1 MEGRIYEIMCRLVAR
16 INKLEVTIRLNHISK
31 KMKAILL
38 LIALSNFHWILSQ
51 NDGIIAQ
58 NKFDSANLNCNCF
71 TLDYSLVNYGT
82 LLQGTVIKIKKNKF
96 RVKIN
101 NTNKG
106 KKKLKKNHRATIHFT
121 NQSVLNNNDS
131 YKLELNNEY
140 LFILGNT
147 KWKISTLILRN
158 PYNRFIIK
166 NDSLFIPYEV
176 IDRIDFTKEIDIK
189 QTNTFNDSL
198 YLYGY
203 KISLNDFL
211 KLSEALNDSFNKID
225 GKIVRV
231 ENSKVYSDPFI
242 LSFMEYR
249 NKFYK

>member
-1 MEGRIYEIMCRLVAR
+1 
-16 INKLEVTIRLNHISK
+16 
-31 KMKAILL
+31 MKAILL

-58 NKFDSANLNCNCF
+58 NKSDSTNLNCNCF
-71 TLDYSLVNYGT
+71 TLDHGLINYGT
-82 LLQGTVIKIKKNKF
+82 VLQGTVIKIKKNKF

-101 NTNKG
+101 QTIKA
-106 KKKLKKNHRATIHFT
+106 KKKLKKNHRVTVHFP

-147 KWKISTLILRN
+147 KWKVSTLVLRN
-158 PYNRFIIK
+158 PYNRFIIQ

-176 IDRIDFTKEIDIK
+176 LDRIGFPNEIDIK
-189 QTNTFNDSL
+189 QPNSFNDPL
-198 YLYGY
+198 YQYGF
-203 KISLNDFL
+203 KISLIDFQ
-211 KLSEALNDSFNKID
+211 KLSEALNDSFKKID
-225 GKIVRV
+225 RKIVQV